1 MSTLGPFNTI
11 NAFWP
16 EQVPSVSTV
25 AQNLPAKLFFGVT
38 LETKWSSSV
47 TMKYEFSVGRDK
59 SICFFS
65 VLSGIVCSVALCC
78 AAFTVLSRKL
88 PRLEADSPPRASK
101 AASIHWLFTVIQ
113 CGTAA
118 ALALCVCVC
127 VSSHMR
133 NLCYYKY
140 SKWRFWYVHHPLI
153 WLYFLLIMG
162 FFGFKWFWTVQVF
175 WVKTFL
181 SHSPY
186 LSVFPCVSTK

>member
-1 MSTLGPFNTI
+1 MFRLIVTFSVCHYYDRDSFYRAYIDPHIIKKSLCLNHISPTTTTHPFMTTLGPFNTI

-127 VSSHMR
+127 VLTHA
-133 NLCYYKY
+133 
-140 SKWRFWYVHHPLI
+140 
-153 WLYFLLIMG
+153 
-162 FFGFKWFWTVQVF
+162 
-175 WVKTFL
+175 
-181 SHSPY
+181 
-186 LSVFPCVSTK
+186 